1 MHLKPDARVVKL
13 SNFIIMLCKPFG
25 AVIGLL
31 TVFNLYMAVALSVR
45 PYFLKQ
51 IINNVYLYDHT
62 ASISVFIPIFIY
74 LFISITN
81 ISSMRLNDYIQ
92 NIKLIPNLTKAIAME
107 TTRLALLSPYFFNTY
122 QQSEKLTESITDI
135 IHSVPEVISV
145 VINKFVYLFF
155 AILVGI
161 TILYSVTPL
170 FSIILLTWIILVSF
184 VLYYSFIK
192 ISSLSRNAVLSAA
205 KLKHNI
211 FDILTNIISI
221 KLNNSEYKEQN
232 YIEHILDESISSQKR
247 TSMRH
252 LWMWAIYGYSF
263 ICMLSIN
270 LFLLVEYKKLNV
282 ISVGDFAL
290 VLSINIIIFDI
301 FWTIFRDSLSFVQ
314 ALGKIRLGLDFITKH
329 LGKDNI
335 NTNRVNFPVKGC
347 IKYGNVCLSIRDK
360 ILLDNISTSI
370 ILGQKIAIVGSSGS
384 GKSSFVHLLIG
395 LLNPNSGKITCGNV
409 EIPYGFIRDNICFIS
424 PNTMLFDRSIYANIA
439 YSDQNIN
446 LDDVLKAAQLV
457 EAHDFILNMPEG
469 YNTILSKNGVKLS
482 AGQRQRILLARAMLK
497 KASITILDEAMSHLD
512 HHTEL
517 KVLNNFLQI
526 LHNKTLIV
534 ITHRL
539 SNIKFAD
546 KVIIFKDGKILTEG
560 TPSELYST
568 GALSN

>member
-1 MHLKPDARVVKL
+1 MHFKPDARVVKL
-13 SNFIIMLCKPFG
+13 RNFIIILCKPFV

-62 ASISVFIPIFIY
+62 ASISIFIPIFIY

-81 ISSMRLNDYIQ
+81 ISFMRLNDYIQ

-135 IHSVPEVISV
+135 IHSVSEVISV

-161 TILYSVTPL
+161 IVLYSVTPL
-170 FSIILLTWIILVSF
+170 FSIILLSWIILVSF
-184 VLYYSFIK
+184 VLYCSLKK
-192 ISSLSRNAVLSAA
+192 ISSLSQNVVLSAA

-211 FDILTNIISI
+211 FDILTNIISVR
-221 KLNNSEYKEQN
+221 LNNSEYKEQK
-232 YIEHILDESISSQKR
+232 YIEHILDESISSQKK

-252 LWMWAIYGYSF
+252 LWMWVIYGYSF
-263 ICMLSIN
+263 ICMLCIN
-270 LFLLVEYKKLNV
+270 LFLLVEYKKLNIV
-282 ISVGDFAL
+282 SVGDFAL
-290 VLSINIIIFDI
+290 VLSINIIIFDT

-314 ALGKIRLGLDFITKH
+314 ALGKIRLGLDCITKH
-329 LGKDNI
+329 FGKNNI
-335 NTNRVNFPVKGC
+335 ITDRVNFPTKGN
-347 IKYGNVCLSIRDK
+347 IKYSNVCLNTRDK
-360 ILLDNISTSI
+360 IILDNINTSI

-384 GKSSFVHLLIG
+384 GKSSFVNLLIG
-395 LLNPNSGKITCGNV
+395 LLSPNSGKITCGNV
-409 EIPYGFIRDNICFIS
+409 EVPYRFISDNICFIS
-424 PNTMLFDRSIYANIA
+424 PNTMLFDRSIYENIA
-439 YSDQNIN
+439 YSDQNVN
-446 LDDVLKAAQLV
+446 VDDVLKAAQLT

-482 AGQRQRILLARAMLK
+482 TGQRQRILLARAILK
-497 KASITILDEAMSHLD
+497 KSSITILDEAMSHLD
-512 HHTEL
+512 YHTEL
-517 KVLNNFLQI
+517 KILNNFLQI

-539 SNIKFAD
+539 RNIYFAD
-546 KVIIFKDGKILTEG
+546 KVIVFKNGKILTEG
-560 TPSELYST
+560 SPRELYST
-568 GALSN
+568 GVISD